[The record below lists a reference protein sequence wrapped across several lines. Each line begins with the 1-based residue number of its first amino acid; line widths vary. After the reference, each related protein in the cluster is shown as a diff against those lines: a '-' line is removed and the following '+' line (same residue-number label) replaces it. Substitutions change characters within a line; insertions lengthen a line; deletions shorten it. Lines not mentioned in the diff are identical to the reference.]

1 MKSFGNLIILG
12 TSHIAIES
20 VNKVKQLIE
29 EETPEII
36 ALELDILRFKK
47 LLSNR
52 QQNPSLKD
60 LVSGG
65 SVMNT
70 LGAYIEKKL
79 GEKVGMRPGEEML
92 TAIKLAKKYK
102 LKIALIDQPIQ
113 ITFKRLS
120 KNITF
125 KEKFRFVVDI
135 LASLISQKK
144 RIKIDLTKVPEKNL
158 IKRMIKEVKMRY
170 PNVYKTLIYERNI
183 YMAQQLTQ
191 LLQSN
196 KKILAI
202 VGAGHEDEL
211 LRLIKWNLQK
221 KK

>member
-1 MKSFGNLIILG
+1 
-12 TSHIAIES
+12 
-20 VNKVKQLIE
+20 
-29 EETPEII
+29 
-36 ALELDILRFKK
+36 
-47 LLSNR
+47 
-52 QQNPSLKD
+52 
-60 LVSGG
+60 
-65 SVMNT
+65 
-70 LGAYIEKKL
+70 
-79 GEKVGMRPGEEML
+79 MRPGEEML

>member
-12 TSHIAIES
+12 TSHIAVES
-20 VNKVKQLIE
+20 INEVKQLINNE
-29 EETPEII
+29 NPEII

-47 LLSNR
+47 LLSNT
-52 QQNPSLKD
+52 QQKPSLKD
-60 LVSGG
+60 LISG
-65 SVMNT
+65 SSIMNT

-79 GEKVGMRPGEEML
+79 GEKVGIKPGEEML
-92 TAIKLAKKYK
+92 TAIRFAKKYR
-102 LKIALIDQPIQ
+102 LKIVLIDQPIQ
-113 ITFKRLS
+113 VTFKRLS
-120 KNITF
+120 ESITF
-125 KEKFRFVVDI
+125 KEKFRFIADI
-135 LASLISQKK
+135 LTSLIFPKK
-144 RIKIDLTKVPEKNL
+144 RIKIDLTKVPEKSL
-158 IKRMIKEVKMRY
+158 IKKMIKEVRKRY

-191 LLQSN
+191 LLQLN
-196 KKILAI
+196 KKTLAI

>member
-20 VNKVKQLIE
+20 VNEVKQLIE
-29 EETPEII
+29 AESPEII

-47 LLSNR
+47 LLSNK
-52 QQNPSLKD
+52 QQTPSLKD
-60 LVSGG
+60 LVSG
-65 SVMNT
+65 SSILNT
-70 LGAYIEKKL
+70 LGAYIERKL
-79 GEKVGMRPGEEML
+79 GEKVGIKPGEEML
-92 TAIKLAKKYK
+92 TAIKLAKKYRIQ
-102 LKIALIDQPIQ
+102 IALIDQPIQ

-120 KNITF
+120 ESITL
-125 KEKFRFVVDI
+125 KEKFSFVADI
-135 LASLISQKK
+135 LTSLIFPKK

-158 IKRMIKEVKMRY
+158 IKKMIKEVRKRY
-170 PNVYKTLIYERNI
+170 PNIYKTLIYERNI

-191 LLQSN
+191 LVQLN
-196 KKILAI
+196 KKTLAI
-202 VGAGHEDEL
+202 IGAGHEDEL

>member
-79 GEKVGMRPGEEML
+79 GEKVGMSPGEEML